1 MSFRN
6 TEEIRKLRREYNQ
19 MLLRVVKYM
28 NLIDKLTKAKSVL
41 QKKLKALDL
50 EIAIKAG
57 IINDEK
63 NNS

>member
-6 TEEIRKLRREYNQ
+6 TEEIRILRSEYNQ

-28 NLIDKLTKAKSVL
+28 KLIDKLTEAKAEL
-41 QKKLKALDL
+41 QKKMRALDL

-57 IINDEK
+57 VINDEK

>member
-28 NLIDKLTKAKSVL
+28 KLIDKLTEAKSEL
-41 QKKLKALDL
+41 
-50 EIAIKAG
+50 
-57 IINDEK
+57 
-63 NNS
+63 

>member
-28 NLIDKLTKAKSVL
+28 KLIDKLTEAKSEL
-41 QKKLKALDL
+41 QKKMKALDL

-57 IINDEK
+57 IINDEH

>member
-1 MSFRN
+1 MSFRS
-6 TEEIRKLRREYNQ
+6 TEEIRKLRSEYNR

-28 NLIDKLTKAKSVL
+28 KLIDKLTEEKSEL
-41 QKKLKALDL
+41 QKKMKALDL

-57 IINDEK
+57 IINDEQ

>member
-28 NLIDKLTKAKSVL
+28 KLIDKLTEAKSEL
-41 QKKLKALDL
+41 QKKMKALDL

-57 IINDEK
+57 IINDEQ

>member
-6 TEEIRKLRREYNQ
+6 TEEIRKLCREYNQ

-41 QKKLKALDL
+41 QKKMKALDL

>member
-28 NLIDKLTKAKSVL
+28 KLIDKLTEEKSEL
-41 QKKLKALDL
+41 QKKMRALDL

-57 IINDEK
+57 IINDEQ

>member
-6 TEEIRKLRREYNQ
+6 TEEIRKLRSEYNQ

-28 NLIDKLTKAKSVL
+28 NLINKITEAKAEL
-41 QKKLKALDL
+41 QKKMRVLDL

-57 IINDEK
+57 VINDEK

>member
-1 MSFRN
+1 MNFKN
-6 TEEIRKLRREYNQ
+6 TEEIRKLRSEYNQ

-28 NLIDKLTKAKSVL
+28 NLINKITEAKAEL
-41 QKKLKALDL
+41 QKKMRALDL

-57 IINDEK
+57 VINDEK

>member
-1 MSFRN
+1 MNFRN
-6 TEEIRKLRREYNQ
+6 TEEIRKLRSEYNQ

-28 NLIDKLTKAKSVL
+28 NLIDKLTEAKAEL
-41 QKKLKALDL
+41 QKKMRALDL

-57 IINDEK
+57 VINDEK